1 MLLVERMNLASPA
14 APLMLA
20 HWIRATAPEQPDLLT
35 HLKLQ
40 KLAYYC
46 YGAVLAFGC
55 EDEVGPIEFQ
65 AWKHGPVS
73 PAIYAVYKEYQ
84 SNPIERALKPIL
96 SPSTESHLC
105 DVMNV
110 FGRMTAWQLREE
122 SHLERTPWRNTYDGS
137 LGQTISEDLLRD
149 HFREMFTG
157 PVVRFPERLF
167 GSSSL
172 ELDRI
177 PVPKFGTL
185 HEMSDAAS
193 RILGNT

>member
-1 MLLVERMNLASPA
+1 MLRVEQTNLASSA
-14 APLMLA
+14 GSLILTQ
-20 HWIRATAPEQPDLLT
+20 WIRATAPEQPDFLT

-46 YGAVLAFGC
+46 YGALLAFDC
-55 EDEVGPIEFQ
+55 EFEVGPIEFQ

-73 PAIYAVYKEYQ
+73 PAIFKNYKEY
-84 SNPIERALKPIL
+84 NNKPIGRV
-96 SPSTESHLC
+96 SKPSLPHVPESHLR
-105 DVMNV
+105 DIMNV

-122 SHLERTPWRNTYDGS
+122 SHMEKTPWRDTYNGLPD
-137 LGQTISEDLLRD
+137 QTIGENLLRR
-149 HFREMFTG
+149 HFRAMFAG

-177 PVPKFGTL
+177 PVPRFRTL
-185 HEMSDAAS
+185 HEMSDAVT
-193 RILGNT
+193 RILGDA